1 MLSFIKKCNTMND
14 NIILAG
20 VGGQGIL
27 SISAVLALG
36 ALSRNLFVK
45 QSEVHGMSQR
55 GGAVLS
61 HIRISDKEI
70 QSVLIPIGKANALI
84 SVEPMETLRYLPYLS
99 SDGQLISSLYPYESD
114 NYPEFGT
121 ILNELEKIP
130 NRILIDAGKLAIK
143 AGNKKSANMVV
154 LGAASHFL
162 NLGEQAILDGMNEF
176 FGPKGERT
184 IQINMDAYKFG
195 LEAAM
200 EYIQKRK

>member
-99 SDGQLISSLYPYESD
+99 SEGQLISSTDPYESD

-121 ILNELEKIP
+121 ILKELEKIP

-184 IQINMDAYKFG
+184 IQINMDAYNYG

>member
-1 MLSFIKKCNTMND
+1 MND

-99 SDGQLISSLYPYESD
+99 SDGQLISSTDPYESD

-130 NRILIDAGKLAIK
+130 NRILIDAGKQAIK
-143 AGNKKSANMVV
+143 AGNKKSANMVI

-184 IQINMDAYKFG
+184 VQINMDAYNYG

>member
-70 QSVLIPIGKANALI
+70 QSVLIPNGKANALI

-99 SDGQLISSLYPYESD
+99 SEGQLISSTDPYESD

-121 ILNELEKIP
+121 ILKELEKIP

-184 IQINMDAYKFG
+184 IQINMDAYNYG

>member
-1 MLSFIKKCNTMND
+1 MND

-36 ALSRNLFVK
+36 ALGRNLFVK
-45 QSEVHGMSQR
+45 QSEIHGMSQR

-70 QSVLIPIGKANALI
+70 QSVLIPNGKANAII
-84 SVEPMETLRYLPYLS
+84 SVEPMETLRYLPYLAF
-99 SDGQLISSLYPYESD
+99 DGQLISSTDPYESD
-114 NYPEFGT
+114 NYPELVS
-121 ILNELEKIP
+121 IISELEKIP

-162 NLGEQAILDGMNEF
+162 NIGEQAILDGMSEF

-184 IQINMDAYKFG
+184 VQINMDAYKFG
-195 LEAAM
+195 LEAAV
-200 EYIQKRK
+200 EYIKKRK

>member
-1 MLSFIKKCNTMND
+1 MHD

-36 ALSRNLFVK
+36 ALSKGLFVK

-70 QSVLIPIGKANALI
+70 HSVLIPNGIANALI
-84 SVEPMETLRYLPYLS
+84 SVEPMETLRYFSYLS
-99 SDGQLISSLYPYESD
+99 KEGYLISNTDPYESD
-114 NYPEFGT
+114 NYPE
-121 ILNELEKIP
+121 IEKILSELNKVP
-130 NRILIDAGKLAIK
+130 NRILLDAGKLALK

-154 LGAASHFL
+154 LGAASPFL
-162 NLGEQAILDGMNEF
+162 NLGEEAILEGMMAF
-176 FGPKGERT
+176 FSPKGERVV
-184 IQINMDAYKFG
+184 NVNLDAFNSGKDFAH
-195 LEAAM
+195 EEM
-200 EYIQKRK
+200 QKK

>member
-1 MLSFIKKCNTMND
+1 MND

-70 QSVLIPIGKANALI
+70 QSVLILNGKANALI

-99 SDGQLISSLYPYESD
+99 SEGQLISSTDPYESD

-121 ILNELEKIP
+121 ILKELEKIP

-184 IQINMDAYKFG
+184 IQINMDAYNYG